1 MYVNNFFYRKIHKLT
16 PHSRIQH
23 DNNAL
28 DQSTLSTITA
38 ATNIGGD
45 ISVLVAGSGCQRVA
59 DEVASV
65 AGVSKV
71 LIADNEAYVVF
82 ECGVLFRY
90 PVTFSR
96 HSSREYHS
104 N

>member
-1 MYVNNFFYRKIHKLT
+1 MNKKTQSNTQL
-16 PHSRIQH
+16 QH

-45 ISVLVAGSGCQRVA
+45 ISVLVAGSGCQSVA

-96 HSSREYHS
+96 HLSREYHS